1 MCSKSKR
8 KTINLIN
15 FPLRQKPCRRTIHNR
30 SDTNVTNK
38 VLENRGK
45 KVCMYL
51 KKAQRNR
58 YFESGGVY
66 ILLELEL
73 ELEVKLGLKWHGKFM
88 CFNLYSL
95 VNYQIKLGVT
105 TRVGARPRQMS
116 VQDRELWHL

>member
-1 MCSKSKR
+1 MC
-8 KTINLIN
+8 
-15 FPLRQKPCRRTIHNR
+15 
-30 SDTNVTNK
+30 
-38 VLENRGK
+38 
-45 KVCMYL
+45 L

-73 ELEVKLGLKWHGKFM
+73 ELEAKLRLKWHGRFM

-105 TRVGARPRQMS
+105 TRVGARPRQIS
-116 VQDRELWHL
+116 VQGRVMAFVNMGITIIISKLEPRISSPQVR

>member
-1 MCSKSKR
+1 MC
-8 KTINLIN
+8 
-15 FPLRQKPCRRTIHNR
+15 
-30 SDTNVTNK
+30 
-38 VLENRGK
+38 
-45 KVCMYL
+45 L

-73 ELEVKLGLKWHGKFM
+73 ELEAKLRLKWHGRFI

-105 TRVGARPRQMS
+105 TRVGARPRQIS
-116 VQDRELWHL
+116 VQGRELWHL